1 MASNESAES
10 FEELNIESDTS
21 TTTMPSES
29 SQHLSAIEEEESS
42 SSMSGTTRRRSA
54 AYRGVRF
61 ATTEVVGNDED
72 ESWWWE
78 VENDNLT
85 LDQVPNVTSVFTPS
99 PEDILEQPAR
109 VDEAQISA
117 YEEEFERLHRIA
129 KRIKNTMNEQRE
141 RHLSESSEK
150 SLPDSLKL
158 EGQESSRRDS
168 TSSVSKDQ
176 SLEEFKEELR
186 IKRATRQT
194 AIQSMRDEM
203 AELRKQL
210 EREREISR
218 RLRRGEKVEETELDF
233 VEPKATVSKTLANT
247 DDEDLQGATALVRKV
262 SAKVD
267 LANAADDDDDENPLS
282 RSRHANIEL
291 ANAQLALQMANSE
304 NLSLRG
310 ELDIVQK
317 QVISLKDVISCCKQ
331 MLTLKEEQ
339 CNELKQRLSEIEES
353 FAEHEMKIMS
363 DNLRQEYERQLV
375 NIRQLR
381 QLYEER
387 QRVAAAEYENLQRL
401 ISIKRDELGQE
412 QEKTKNL
419 EERNQNMV
427 REIELANN
435 ELACLRDECKEHRFE
450 KAALKEEMGAVNTL
464 FSQMVMGFNGKNNLD
479 IDRLTTMLE
488 ENRTLLND
496 MATKECTDGATL
508 PKLLFELVEQA
519 SVVDNEKA
527 SSPSPAFSSLGLK
540 DADSM
545 PVTQKNN
552 SNIVGN
558 ANEDGPMDEDGMG
571 SGDSDG
577 DGSNTNSQQED
588 DVEVEE
594 QQHGDESMMALGA
607 NNDNDAPVPVPE
619 PSPSATLTNALD
631 HGNQRLQQFDVHEQ
645 GQQHQQQE
653 QQQPNQDHTEQV
665 DNVDAVVASMV
676 SSPMGAIPAEVP
688 MATINEKVSVAQDQP
703 KSKKQ
708 HHHSHHRKGSNSGNK
723 KATASCSSSSS
734 LAIGGASSSSSSAST
749 NANATNATATATAST
764 STTSSRRTMK
774 FNDASIMGKVTSTQ
788 EIIGNLPKVWRVL
801 MELLNHHH
809 TDPVPFEENGKGEDC
824 YKSVETPHGP
834 KAELSVSKTYLKL
847 KDLILEKKSL
857 VKETNRLKTLNC
869 HLDYRLN
876 EQEKRLSAVSLEL
889 TKTWHLVGKM
899 QRQHRQL
906 HTQEQI
912 LRYQLQQKRR
922 LLHELK
928 DELEYCRRKWQA
940 ARAKNDES
948 QEQCNDLRREFARR
962 KLEDANN
969 SAESGYS
976 DSGGPVSDEE
986 PMMGIGP
993 LDEAE
998 GAVGVSPKG
1007 GLDAEDDCEEEM
1019 NVTSTS
1025 AGACV
1030 NYRRKRLRE
1039 MFENTRKIKRMQST
1053 SPGRANGNNA
1063 MDNMDEVVLR
1073 WNSAPPTC
1081 GWRDIGA
1088 GAAGGGEAYGGD
1100 PSLLRGGILENM
1112 GSSSSHPRGAIPK
1125 TRSSRKPQRRGVER
1139 SNATELDEE
1148 EPVVVAEAAE
1158 DRAVRIQRLEEQ
1170 CKSLIKQVLETSDN
1184 RERLEIQ
1191 LKRFQDEMSPVQYAV
1206 PLDELLNKKRVDRMT
1221 RASSAPA
1228 PGTLTPR
1235 EEEYTRRRSERLG
1248 RLEEES
1254 RQLLFRIK
1262 RTSDRGH
1269 YLRCSLD
1276 RIRRAPPSREGSF
1289 ESNTEDEARKSE
1301 EELPSNLNENT
1312 SMGDDVATASSS
1324 KKSPLTAEEEAYT
1337 ARRSARLQRLEAES
1351 KQLLSKLSHNNQ
1363 RGDSLGSRLDTLH
1376 ERHGSLEA
1384 PRPTTSTRI
1393 STTSNTP
1400 ASGQL
1405 TTEQR
1410 IENIEKI
1417 SSNREQRL
1425 RILEEEGRQLI
1436 NRLSETSEKGTQMIN
1451 RIAERELSRQNRSS
1465 STPQRETDST
1475 GDAKE
1480 PSASGVDPLL
1490 PPLKN
1495 VACSSIVGDELTER
1509 VTITTTPSQIAAHQG
1524 AIPKVKSLTA
1534 GQTTKPA
1541 TQLLSTRSKSAR
1553 LQSVSASK
1561 NCDQKEESLEDMVR
1575 RLQALPFPSNKPDE
1589 GEGDTSNKTSPT
1601 TQVNEMPAANENKCL
1616 TIQEISTTM
1625 EESMVADETST
1636 PAPPTEVDDVTS
1648 GNI

>member
-1 MASNESAES
+1 MASNESAET
-10 FEELNIESDTS
+10 FNELNTESAA
-21 TTTMPSES
+21 MPSDNN
-29 SQHLSAIEEEESS
+29 QQLSAIEEEGSS
-42 SSMSGTTRRRSA
+42 QGNAVARPRSNSHQRSA

-61 ATTEVVGNDED
+61 ATTEVVADCEED
-72 ESWWWE
+72 SWWWE
-78 VENDNLT
+78 VENENLS

-99 PEDILEQPAR
+99 PEDILEQPSR
-109 VDEAQISA
+109 LEETQMSA
-117 YEEEFERLHRIA
+117 YEQEFESLHRLA

-150 SLPDSLKL
+150 SLTDSVKL
-158 EGQESSRRDS
+158 DIADCTRRDS
-168 TSSVSKDQ
+168 CSSVGKEQ

-186 IKRATRQT
+186 LKRLERQT
-194 AIQSMRDEM
+194 AVQGMRDEI

-218 RLRRGEKVEETELDF
+218 RLRKGEIVEEPPTELLSS
-233 VEPKATVSKTLANT
+233 KYTATTPP
-247 DDEDLQGATALVRKV
+247 EEELQGATALRDKTPV
-262 SAKVD
+262 AGAD
-267 LANAADDDDDENPLS
+267 NDDDDANPLS

-291 ANAQLALQMANSE
+291 ANAQLALQMANSD
-304 NLSLRG
+304 NLSLRS

-317 QVISLKDVISCCKQ
+317 QVASLKDVIACCKQ

-412 QEKTKNL
+412 QEKTKTL

-519 SVVDNEKA
+519 SVVDTANDKEKT
-527 SSPSPAFSSLGLK
+527 PTPL
-540 DADSM
+540 SM
-545 PVTQKNN
+545 PGIKEMTMQTTTAKNTDN
-552 SNIVGN
+552 VAN
-558 ANEDGPMDEDGMG
+558 ALEESSEGGDDDEDEDY
-571 SGDSDG
+571 SEDATT
-577 DGSNTNSQQED
+577 TNSQNED
-588 DVEVEE
+588 AVMDNECMSALAANDGSDTTPSATETALDQANHGE
-594 QQHGDESMMALGA
+594 QQHQHDVDLPQQQQIMQGNVVAA
-607 NNDNDAPVPVPE
+607 
-619 PSPSATLTNALD
+619 PSA
-631 HGNQRLQQFDVHEQ
+631 DVT
-645 GQQHQQQE
+645 
-653 QQQPNQDHTEQV
+653 TE
-665 DNVDAVVASMV
+665 AVAAS
-676 SSPMGAIPAEVP
+676 
-688 MATINEKVSVAQDQP
+688 INEKVSVSQQQS
-703 KSKKQ
+703 KGKKQ
-708 HHHSHHRKGSNSGNK
+708 HHHHSHHRKGSNNSSGNK
-723 KATASCSSSSS
+723 KATASTSSSSS
-734 LAIGGASSSSSSAST
+734 VASDDAVALATSASPT
-749 NANATNATATATAST
+749 
-764 STTSSRRTMK
+764 RRTMR
-774 FNDASIMGKVTSTQ
+774 FNDAAVVGKVTSTQ

-824 YKSVETPHGP
+824 YKSIETPQGP

-986 PMMGIGP
+986 T
-993 LDEAE
+993 LTVAE
-998 GAVGVSPKG
+998 GAVGG
-1007 GLDAEDDCEEEM
+1007 GAAVPQVGLGAAVNDGEDDVEVDVDVDGDDDAEELD
-1019 NVTSTS
+1019 VSSTS
-1025 AGACV
+1025 AGGCA

-1039 MFENTRKIKRMQST
+1039 MFEHTRKIKRMQST
-1053 SPGRANGNNA
+1053 SPGRANGNN
-1063 MDNMDEVVLR
+1063 MDNVDVVVLR

-1081 GWRDIGA
+1081 GWRMVADGD
-1088 GAAGGGEAYGGD
+1088 GGGGCNDNVAEAPPGVVE
-1100 PSLLRGGILENM
+1100 PLTA
-1112 GSSSSHPRGAIPK
+1112 RGAIPK
-1125 TRSSRKPQRRGVER
+1125 ASTSVRPSRKPQRRLAER
-1139 SNATELDEE
+1139 SNATEMDVD
-1148 EPVVVAEAAE
+1148 EPVAVAEAAE
-1158 DRAVRIQRLEEQ
+1158 DRAFRIQRLEEQ

-1184 RERLEIQ
+1184 RERLEVQ

-1206 PLDELLNKKRVDRMT
+1206 PLDEILNKKRVDRMT

-1276 RIRRAPPSREGSF
+1276 RIRRAQPSREGSF
-1289 ESNTEDEARKSE
+1289 ESNTEDEGRKSE
-1301 EELPSNLNENT
+1301 DETPLTKKDNTPKQKTAVEETVPSANT
-1312 SMGDDVATASSS
+1312 TN
-1324 KKSPLTAEEEAYT
+1324 KSPLTAEEEAYT

-1351 KQLLSKLSHNNQ
+1351 KQLLSKLSRNNE
-1363 RGDSLGSRLDTLH
+1363 RSDNLGSRLDTLH
-1376 ERHGSLEA
+1376 ERHASQEA
-1384 PRPTTSTRI
+1384 LSTSTSSQATPSSSA
-1393 STTSNTP
+1393 STSSSTSRTVPSN
-1400 ASGQL
+1400 GKL

-1465 STPQRETDST
+1465 STPQR
-1475 GDAKE
+1475 DAVADTKE
-1480 PSASGVDPLL
+1480 EPCGSAMVTLL

-1495 VACSSIVGDELTER
+1495 VACSSIVSEELTER
-1509 VTITTTPSQIAAHQG
+1509 VTITTIPSQIATHKG
-1524 AIPKVKSLTA
+1524 AIPKVRPNST
-1534 GQTTKPA
+1534 QNKPT
-1541 TQLLSTRSKSAR
+1541 TQLLAARPKSAR
-1553 LQSVSASK
+1553 IQSVSAK
-1561 NCDQKEESLEDMVR
+1561 KKCDDKEESLEDMVR
-1575 RLQALPFPSNKPDE
+1575 RLQSLPFPNQENGEEKPEDSSCNKDANE
-1589 GEGDTSNKTSPT
+1589 SP
-1601 TQVNEMPAANENKCL
+1601 ALNENKCEP
-1616 TIQEISTTM
+1616 TQE
-1625 EESMVADETST
+1625 T
-1636 PAPPTEVDDVTS
+1636 PAQEQTAPQANLETTDVIAACDGDVAP
-1648 GNI
+1648 GNV